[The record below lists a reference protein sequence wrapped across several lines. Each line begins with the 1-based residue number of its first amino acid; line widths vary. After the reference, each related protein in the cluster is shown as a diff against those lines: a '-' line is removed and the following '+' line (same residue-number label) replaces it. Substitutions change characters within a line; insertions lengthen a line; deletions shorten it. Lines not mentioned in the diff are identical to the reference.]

1 MKQNR
6 TAAAAPPVR
15 KNKGKNR
22 DRQTRSLC
30 VAGGCL
36 LWSTADHCMAY
47 RILGPAAQ
55 GEGANLPA
63 AIAAGLLF
71 LLGAACLLAAV
82 FVIRPARP
90 WRRCRKRLC
99 YLGAGYLGVQLLI
112 SLAAGAFAWCLG
124 YFTGLPEEHVKT
136 GADLLCGILQVPLR
150 GAVLILALQ
159 ILAGSRGSSRAVWA
173 RGMAASALY
182 TLCQSLLTLWQGGI
196 PVQAAR
202 ILLSAGMTW
211 GLWVF
216 LYDTCQKEAA
226 KQTAEAPTDSRNHT
240 DSAHRADSR
249 NRTDSRSS
257 HRQQKPDRQRK
268 PHRSYRQTPSNR
280 KDQRKETGGEPR

>member
-6 TAAAAPPVR
+6 TAAAALPVK
-15 KNKGKNR
+15 KNKVKNKIKNR

-47 RILGPAAQ
+47 QVLGPAAQ
-55 GEGANLPA
+55 GQGANLPA

-71 LLGAACLLAAV
+71 LLSAACLLAAA

-112 SLAAGAFAWCLG
+112 SLAAGTFAWCLG

-150 GAVLILALQ
+150 GAALILALQ
-159 ILAGSRGSSRAVWA
+159 ILAGSRGISRAVWA

-182 TLCQSLLTLWQGGI
+182 TPCQSLLTLWQGGGS
-196 PVQAAR
+196 VQAAR

-226 KQTAEAPTDSRNHT
+226 KQTAEAPTDSR
-240 DSAHRADSR
+240 SPHRQQEPHR
-249 NRTDSRSS
+249 QRTP
-257 HRQQKPDRQRK
+257 HRQQKLSQTAET
-268 PHRSYRQTPSNR
+268 RQTA
-280 KDQRKETGGEPR
+280 

>member
-159 ILAGSRGSSRAVWA
+159 ILAGSRESSRAVWA

-182 TLCQSLLTLWQGGI
+182 TPCQSLLTLWQGGG

-211 GLWVF
+211 GLWRYLF
-216 LYDTCQKEAA
+216 LTCQKEAP
-226 KQTAEAPTDSRNHT
+226 KQTAETPT
-240 DSAHRADSR
+240 DSR

-280 KDQRKETGGEPR
+280 KDRRKETGGEPR

>member
-6 TAAAAPPVR
+6 TAAAALPVR

-71 LLGAACLLAAV
+71 LLGAACLLAAA

-150 GAVLILALQ
+150 GAALILALQ
-159 ILAGSRGSSRAVWA
+159 ILAGSRESSRAVWA

-182 TLCQSLLTLWQGGI
+182 TLCQSLLTLWQGGV

-226 KQTAEAPTDSRNHT
+226 KQTAEAPT
-240 DSAHRADSR
+240 DSR